1 MANTLH
7 LRVEAKIADEGER
20 AEPTEAE
27 AVSTDAVRASKGD
40 VEAFIRLYR
49 GHLAPVYRYLY
60 ARLGH
65 KPEAEDVTQ
74 QVFER
79 AWLSVGGYRPLAGGS
94 FRGWIFTIAHR
105 ALADHFRV
113 RARSN
118 ANLALDTLDEVLM
131 DPALEPE
138 ETAILADQ
146 VRVVLRAIQD
156 LPEDGREVITLRFM
170 AELSYAEIARI
181 VGKKEAAVKMA
192 AYRALDTIRRK
203 RRNGDV

>member
-1 MANTLH
+1 LANTLH
-7 LRVEAKIADEGER
+7 LRVEAKTADEDER
-20 AEPTEAE
+20 AALTEAE

-49 GHLAPVYRYLY
+49 GHLVHVYRYLY

-79 AWLSVGGYRPLAGGS
+79 AWLSVGAYRPVAGGS
-94 FRGWIFTIAHR
+94 FRGWLFTIAHR

-113 RARSN
+113 GARGN
-118 ANLALDTLDEVLM
+118 ANLALDTLAEELM
-131 DPALEPE
+131 DPALGPE

-146 VRVVLRAIQD
+146 VRVVLRAIHD

-203 RRNGDV
+203 RRSGDV